1 MNLKFTLT
9 LVTALFLNLTTV
21 HADSFCVSFYSQKTS
36 FIAGVFDD
44 ISHDNDVALKSGK
57 HIQFVDSVNR
67 QRTHIEIKVDG
78 DGWRGLLEMSRE
90 DNNISLDVISLE
102 GKTVPRTIDPVA
114 QTVLLRGRGV
124 PTSSYLTLRG
134 MKLLGVD
141 YAETFTMSKVRHA
154 ETLVTIARGLKE
166 KAKKSPN
173 GLITVA
179 DFLEL
184 YRKEALHRLSVTV
197 IEQAG
202 FKIKAMK
209 LIPNSYANQALP
221 PSALLRTNYSP
232 KAKYEVRVPADPNK
246 PHGAVYLHSE
256 YYDWAKGTHELG
268 FYSLLFAANMRHPYI
283 DKKALQAH
291 VEMLEKKNSDIDK
304 FAMDFSVVYEIE

>member
-1 MNLKFTLT
+1 MTNRFIFAV
-9 LVTALFLNLTTV
+9 VTSLFLNLTTV
-21 HADSFCVSFYSQKTS
+21 HADPFCVSFYSQKTS

-44 ISHDNDVALKSGK
+44 ISHDNDVTLKSGK
-57 HIQFVDSVNR
+57 HIQFTDSIDR
-67 QRTHIEIKVDG
+67 RRTHIEIKVDG

-102 GKTVPRTIDPVA
+102 GKNLPRVVDPVA

-134 MKLLGVD
+134 MKLLGAD
-141 YAETFTMSKVRHA
+141 YAETFTMSTVRHA

-166 KAKKSPN
+166 NAKKSPN
-173 GLITVA
+173 GLVTVA

-184 YRKEALHRLSVTV
+184 YRKEALHRLAVTV

-202 FKIKAMK
+202 FKIKGMK
-209 LIPNSYANQALP
+209 LIPNSYATNALP
-221 PSALLRTNYSP
+221 PTAVLRTNYSP
-232 KAKYEVRVPADPNK
+232 EAKD
-246 PHGAVYLHSE
+246 
-256 YYDWAKGTHELG
+256 THELG
-268 FYSLLFAANMRHPYI
+268 FYSLSYATNMRHPYI
-283 DKKALQAH
+283 DKKALHAH
-291 VEMLEKKNSDIDK
+291 VEALEKKNSDIDK